1 MSIKD
6 LIRLGR
12 AEARPQP
19 AARAARAVPAHA
31 LESAYLA
38 ERCRFEVRCTCGA
51 VHDTPYI
58 DEALEWRELHLR
70 LAPLADRLPG

>member
-12 AEARPQP
+12 HEAAP
-19 AARAARAVPAHA
+19 RAATKPAPAHA
-31 LESAYLA
+31 IESGYAA
-38 ERCRFEVRCTCGA
+38 DRCRFSLTCACGA
-51 VHDTPYI
+51 SHDTPFI

-70 LAPLADRLPG
+70 LAPLADRLPS